1 MFKKTLLITALIL
14 STTAFT
20 PLVAS
25 ADSINT
31 QTGPLEGIFIGDV
44 HSNNGTSAP
53 LMLQLS
59 QTGNRVYA
67 ITDIGE
73 GLTVDAG
80 FCGVVPIPAGSFSVS
95 ALSDPRRPNVLAADV
110 TFDVNGFEI
119 SASLVSELSDSGDQ
133 LDAEVSID
141 LPWLCGVDPTLRGSL
156 ELVEYDGNPAS
167 LQQMLSIINL
177 KNRSSL
183 HKETTPWN

>member
-1 MFKKTLLITALIL
+1 MFKKTLLLTALIL
-14 STTAFT
+14 STSAFA

-31 QTGPLEGIFIGDV
+31 QIAPLEGIFIGNV
-44 HSNNGTSAP
+44 HSNNGTTAP

-59 QTGNRVYA
+59 QTGNQVYA
-67 ITDIGE
+67 IADISE

-80 FCGVVPIPAGSFSVS
+80 FCGVVPIPAGSFNAS
-95 ALSDPRRPNVLAADV
+95 ALSDPRRPNMLVADV

-119 SASLVSELSDSGDQ
+119 SASLISELSDSGDQ

-141 LPWLCGVDPTLRGSL
+141 LPWLCGRDPTLRGSL

-167 LQQMLSIINL
+167 LQQLLSRLNL
-177 KNRSSL
+177 DNRSSIQ
-183 HKETTPWN
+183 KEITPWS

>member
-1 MFKKTLLITALIL
+1 MFKKTLLLTALIL
-14 STTAFT
+14 STSAFA

-25 ADSINT
+25 ADSIDT
-31 QTGPLEGIFIGDV
+31 QIGPLEGIFIGNV
-44 HSNNGTSAP
+44 HSNNGTTAP

-59 QTGNRVYA
+59 QTGNQVYA
-67 ITDIGE
+67 NADISE

-80 FCGVVPIPAGSFSVS
+80 FCGVVPIPAGSFSAS
-95 ALSDPRRPNVLAADV
+95 ALSDPRRPNMLVADV

-119 SASLVSELSDSGDQ
+119 SASLISELSDSGDQ

-141 LPWLCGVDPTLRGSL
+141 LPWLCGRDPTLRGSL

-167 LQQMLSIINL
+167 LQQLLSRLNL
-177 KNRSSL
+177 DNRSSIQ
-183 HKETTPWN
+183 KEITPWS

>member
-1 MFKKTLLITALIL
+1 MFKKTLLLTALIL
-14 STTAFT
+14 STSAFA

-25 ADSINT
+25 ADSLNT
-31 QTGPLEGIFIGDV
+31 QIGPLEGIFIGDV
-44 HSNNGTSAP
+44 DSNNGTSAP

-59 QTGNRVYA
+59 QTGNQVYA
-67 ITDIGE
+67 IADIGE

-80 FCGVVPIPAGSFSVS
+80 FCGVVPIPAGSFSAS
-95 ALSDPRRPNVLAADV
+95 TLSDPRRPNTLAADV
-110 TFDVNGFEI
+110 TFDVNGFEV

-141 LPWLCGVDPTLRGSL
+141 LPWLCGRDPTLRGSL

-167 LQQMLSIINL
+167 LQQMLSTITLN
-177 KNRSSL
+177 NRSSL
-183 HKETTPWN
+183 NKETTPWN